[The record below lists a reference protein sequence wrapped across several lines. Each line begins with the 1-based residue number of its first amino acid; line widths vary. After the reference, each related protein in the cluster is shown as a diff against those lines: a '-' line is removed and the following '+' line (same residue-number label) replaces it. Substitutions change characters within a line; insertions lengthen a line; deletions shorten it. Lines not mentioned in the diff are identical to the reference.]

1 MAAAAVAKVFYL
13 HHPKWE
19 PKVRDE
25 QERCAFECEVE
36 RLGLADESLFQ
47 LASARDIKHRALR
60 MWAKR
65 HARTR
70 FIPEYLLEAWGIVLD
85 EDCVLV
91 SHY

>member
-1 MAAAAVAKVFYL
+1 MAADAVAKVFYL

-19 PKVRDE
+19 PKVDAE
-25 QERCAFECEVE
+25 KCEFECEVE
-36 RLGLADESLFQ
+36 RLGLAEESLFQ
-47 LASARDIKHRALR
+47 LASARDLKHTALR
-60 MWAKR
+60 YWAKC

-70 FIPEYLLEAWGIVLD
+70 FVPEYLLEAWGIFLD